1 MKKRVLTIIL
11 ISLTIILAT
20 YTVRVINFASSYYGK
35 PIWIQYASYI
45 LAYTLPFLI
54 IGTFF
59 TKLTKFVAAITT
71 LVLILCITFGLYL
84 VGIRQM
90 FSHYLLW
97 TISYL
102 ISITYLIITIYK
114 DNQIKTADT

>member
-11 ISLTIILAT
+11 ISLTIALAT

-59 TKLTKFVAAITT
+59 TKLTKIVAGITT

-84 VGIRQM
+84 VGIGQM
-90 FSHYLLW
+90 LSHYLLW

>member
-11 ISLTIILAT
+11 ISLTIALAT

-59 TKLTKFVAAITT
+59 TRFTKIVAGITT
-71 LVLILCITFGLYL
+71 LVLILCISFGLYL
-84 VGIRQM
+84 VGIGQM
-90 FSHYLLW
+90 FSHYILW
-97 TISYL
+97 PISYL

-114 DNQIKTADT
+114 DNQLKTADT